1 MSMSPPASS
10 DSGFQYVP
18 VPNAHVPAVL
28 AFVAARLADETLA
41 ADPHEEAMTP
51 TQEHGVP
58 DEWTDARLLKFSTMA
73 TRTSNTV
80 SRMLDLLSQNPGIEG
95 AKSTSQLA
103 QDLNVEYSV
112 VKAVPTQ
119 VTRVLRAH
127 FAGITPPY
135 AGLWGTTDFVPSR
148 TDEMYFGVTHERAEQ
163 WRTLRAET
171 LDGR

>member
-1 MSMSPPASS
+1 MSMSTLTSS

-28 AFVAARLADETLA
+28 AFVAARLAGETLA
-41 ADPHEEAMTP
+41 ANPYGQPMPPA
-51 TQEHGVP
+51 QELDVE
-58 DEWTDARLLKFSTMA
+58 DEWTAAQLLKFSTMA
-73 TRTSNTV
+73 TKTSDTV
-80 SRMLDLLSQNPGIEG
+80 SRMLDLLSQNPGLEG
-95 AKSTSQLA
+95 ARSTSQLA

-135 AGLWGTTDFVPSR
+135 EGLWGTKDFVPSR
-148 TDEMYFGVTHERAEQ
+148 TDEMYFAITHERAEQ
-163 WRTLRAET
+163 WRTLRAEG
-171 LDGR
+171 LGAR